1 MSEEHVEEQVLGNTW
16 PLRESLAALALEA
29 ETTYSGYVR
38 KTIMLVS
45 KMDQE
50 LSMLAVVQSMWM
62 L

>member
-1 MSEEHVEEQVLGNTW
+1 MQVLGNTW